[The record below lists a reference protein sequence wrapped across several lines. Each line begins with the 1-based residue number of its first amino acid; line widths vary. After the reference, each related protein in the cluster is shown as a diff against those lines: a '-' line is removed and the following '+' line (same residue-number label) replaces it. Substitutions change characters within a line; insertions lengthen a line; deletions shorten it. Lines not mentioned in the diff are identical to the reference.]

1 MRICLQS
8 FRLNLVWLHL
18 HWLNETREIKNFVL
32 GKVHAYKIVGYQK
45 LHCRLQTGFGR
56 ILDQDYQSRSS
67 ETFVARLARA
77 ETPPST
83 LTAKIRPPKSLKLLL
98 IVGQGCTNKTSMA
111 MDAPRMDM
119 FCSAKEICITCNP
132 KRFRLIIHMR
142 HAFCHL

>member
-1 MRICLQS
+1 MKTFGL
-8 FRLNLVWLHL
+8 
-18 HWLNETREIKNFVL
+18 EK
-32 GKVHAYKIVGYQK
+32 GHAYKIVGYISEIA
-45 LHCRLQTGFGR
+45 LQIAKQGFGC

-98 IVGQGCTNKTSMA
+98 IVGQGCTNNTSMA

-132 KRFRLIIHMR
+132 KRFRLIIYMLHT
-142 HAFCHL
+142 FCHLYKANHSLQCGKCEILVL